1 MKWIFLKLNGSQRRK
16 FKGLSIDQLVRKQF
30 TSFNPSFY
38 LHFTL
43 SISSPPVPLSVSRC
57 SLFCYLTSS
66 DYSKIYF

>member
-43 SISSPPVPLSVSRC
+43 FIL
-57 SLFCYLTSS
+57 LH
-66 DYSKIYF
+66 

>member
-38 LHFTL
+38 LHFIF
-43 SISSPPVPLSVSRC
+43 ISSSNPH
-57 SLFCYLTSS
+57 
-66 DYSKIYF
+66 